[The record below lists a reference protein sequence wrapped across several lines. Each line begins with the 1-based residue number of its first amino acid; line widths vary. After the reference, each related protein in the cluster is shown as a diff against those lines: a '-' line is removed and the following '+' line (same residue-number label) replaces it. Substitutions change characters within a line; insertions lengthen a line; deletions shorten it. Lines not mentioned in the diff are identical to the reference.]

1 MLSLRQNDRF
11 MPKKEHYF
19 QRCQIQKKKDA
30 KLKEKNF
37 FNLRKLLREKNVM
50 NDFKYFK
57 SLELDVQEKILIK
70 LKDINSF
77 SNIEKPYR
85 ISLIES
91 DIPVEFKS
99 FAMKKINYKIK
110 SL

>member
-1 MLSLRQNDRF
+1 MG
-11 MPKKEHYF
+11 KK
-19 QRCQIQKKKDA
+19 
-30 KLKEKNF
+30 KNF
-37 FNLRKLLREKNVM
+37 FELRKLLREKNVM

-57 SLELDVQEKILIK
+57 TLELGVQEKIITK

-77 SNIEKPYR
+77 SNVEKPYR

-99 FAMKKINYKIK
+99 YAMKKVNTLEYMDPSSGEYYKNKQWVDTFMRIPFN
-110 SL
+110 